1 VLLPVSVIYAALLF
15 ATPSVALL
23 LPVIGR
29 ERFHAAAGPLG
40 GLFSAFSAGSICGA
54 LVAGVA
60 RTTRSQLSLFAGGLL
75 IWAAS
80 LVWIGQVWSFPAMVS
95 TLVVLGAAMSA
106 VSVTAVSLLQ
116 HRTGEHMRGRM
127 MSLNTLTI
135 MGVRPL
141 GDFPAG
147 LLLSSVGIRGTT
159 AIVAL
164 AVLGLALVMVFR
176 AKVAGVPAQMGS
188 A

>member
-1 VLLPVSVIYAALLF
+1 
-15 ATPSVALL
+15 
-23 LPVIGR
+23 
-29 ERFHAAAGPLG
+29 
-40 GLFSAFSAGSICGA
+40 
-54 LVAGVA
+54 
-60 RTTRSQLSLFAGGLL
+60 LSLFTGGLL

-80 LVWIGQVWSFPAMVS
+80 LVWIGRVWSFPAMVS
-95 TLVVLGAAMSA
+95 TLVVLGGAMSA

-147 LLLSSVGIRGTT
+147 LLLSFVGISGTT
-159 AIVAL
+159 AIVAA
-164 AVLGLALVMVFR
+164 AVLCLALLMLLR
-176 AKVAGVPAQMGS
+176 ARVAAVRAQVGS